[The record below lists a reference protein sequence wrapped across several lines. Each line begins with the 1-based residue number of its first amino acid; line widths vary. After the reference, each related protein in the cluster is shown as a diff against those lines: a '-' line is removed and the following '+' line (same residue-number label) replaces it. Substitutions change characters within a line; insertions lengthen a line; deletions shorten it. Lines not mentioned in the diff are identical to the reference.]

1 MVYNPASVT
10 VNSGVPFTFSITKS
24 SPDVN
29 TKILLYPCGML
40 LLPSAI
46 ALIMTLSP
54 VKVTMLEV
62 ACKVPASAVQ
72 SSTPNVKKTVLVS
85 QCKNPKS
92 ILNKEAVNLYLP
104 LPKFQ
109 GLFPPGKV

>member
-29 TKILLYPCGML
+29 TNILLYPCGML

-72 SSTPNVKKTVLVS
+72 SSTVIGAPVTSNAAHNPFAPTRPNTSPPVVVPNCTT
-85 QCKNPKS
+85 PK
-92 ILNKEAVNLYLP
+92 LR
-104 LPKFQ
+104 
-109 GLFPPGKV
+109 